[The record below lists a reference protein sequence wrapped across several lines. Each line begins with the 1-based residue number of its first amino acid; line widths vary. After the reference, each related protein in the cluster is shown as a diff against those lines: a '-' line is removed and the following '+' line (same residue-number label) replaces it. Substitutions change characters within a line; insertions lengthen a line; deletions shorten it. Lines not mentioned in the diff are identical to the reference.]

1 MSKNEKEIKQDINN
15 AENALI
21 KAKEEWKKALE
32 WWKKFGEWM
41 KWVVIWTAQALWN
54 LIKAWY
60 EISSAWVEKIIN
72 KINEKKNPETSKK
85 GERKPQEY
93 VDKAWESLQKAW
105 KWVVD
110 FWKWIINI
118 WTWAAGSVSWIVKWL
133 WQWVKSWF
141 HIAAAWDRKLWEKVH
156 DSDIKNEKLK
166 KAAEVWAGNIL
177 KTIYIW
183 WLATLLTLW
192 GKWIAERSWKQEDK
206 NQDNIEEVVNTT
218 AEENDETIDIQF
230 LIENP
235 HWNNPDYFDTTKAV
249 EKDEQYK
256 DQWITLIRD
265 VWMTFY
271 VITTDDIQYDE
282 IVNKN
287 GKKTKKAS
295 RTKTINHLRKKLW
308 AIPEFDYLNNDE
320 YEPQNSDVTKTFNM
334 RKDFE
339 SYVKNHPNKYYIPI
353 PMNSADRKINDKAFY
368 YYANE
373 WIAEICNDSIYW
385 DYWKKIIEKIPE
397 EKISLFI
404 TAIAKVE
411 TWATFATIWTDEYYR
426 RENGTH
432 NCYSFGPHH
441 VLMEWSGKT
450 AYINLVK
457 NWHFSTEWQ
466 TYHPKNSTIWVAWFI
481 AEKSNFKADN
491 MIKNLSFLN
500 KKTEDITPEDL
511 REFAKF
517 YNWSNYAKNDYHTKF
532 CKAYKNISKT
542 I

>member
-1 MSKNEKEIKQDINN
+1 MRKNEKKINQNLNN

-21 KAKEEWKKALE
+21 KAKESWQKALE
-32 WWKKFGEWM
+32 WWKEFWKWM
-41 KWVVIWTAQALWN
+41 KWVVVWTVEAVWN

-60 EISSAWVEKIIN
+60 EISSAWVEKVID
-72 KINEKKNPETSKK
+72 KINEKNNSKSSKNEESNS
-85 GERKPQEY
+85 QEHI
-93 VDKAWESLQKAW
+93 DKAWESLQKAW
-105 KWVVD
+105 KWVKD
-110 FWKWIINI
+110 FWKWLVDTVF
-118 WTWAAGSVSWIVKWL
+118 WFAKWV

-141 HIAAAWDRKLWEKVH
+141 HIADAWDKKLWEKVKN
-156 DSDIKNEKLK
+156 SEIKNEKLK
-166 KAAEVWAGNIL
+166 KTAEIWASNVF
-177 KTIYIW
+177 KTLYIW

-192 GKWIAERSWKQEDK
+192 GKWIAEKAWKDEDK
-206 NQDNIEEVVNTT
+206 TPDKIEETVDTT
-218 AEENDETIDIQF
+218 TENDENTIDIQY
-230 LIENP
+230 LMENP
-235 HWNNPDYFDTTKAV
+235 YWNNPDYFDATKTV
-249 EKDEQYK
+249 EKDEQYI

-271 VITTDDIQYDE
+271 VITLDDIQYDE
-282 IVNKN
+282 IVQKN

-320 YEPQNSDVTKTFNM
+320 YEPKPDDVTKTFNM
-334 RKDFE
+334 RTDFE
-339 SYVKNHPNKYYIPI
+339 SYLKDHPNTYYIPI
-353 PMNSADRKINDKAFY
+353 PMNSVDRKINDKAFY

-373 WIAEICNDSIYW
+373 WIAEVCNDSIYW
-385 DYWKKIIEKIPE
+385 DYWKKIMEKIPE

-426 RENGTH
+426 RENGSH

-441 VLMEWSGKT
+441 VLMEKSGKT
-450 AYINLVK
+450 AYTNLVK

-481 AEKSNFKADN
+481 AEKSNFKAES
-491 MIKNLSFLN
+491 MIKRLSFLN
-500 KKTEDITPEDL
+500 KKVEDVTPDDL
-511 REFAKF
+511 RRFAEF
-517 YNWSNYAKNDYHTKF
+517 YNWDKYEQNDYHTKF
-532 CKAYKNISKT
+532 CKAYKNISKN